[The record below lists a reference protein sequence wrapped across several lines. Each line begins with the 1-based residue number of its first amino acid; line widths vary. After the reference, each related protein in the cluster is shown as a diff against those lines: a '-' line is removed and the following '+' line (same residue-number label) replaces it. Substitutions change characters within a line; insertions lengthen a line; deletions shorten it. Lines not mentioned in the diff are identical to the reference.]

1 MNNRF
6 LGAGIAF
13 ALILIVIFIV
23 VGSRDGAKSS
33 AGTADAKYVPRLVSE
48 GKIDEAKKLI
58 DEIRDKNP
66 DSDLL
71 GKLYYD
77 IGSSYEEKQ
86 DFVKARDIYRIILTK
101 YQNVNN
107 ILEVQE
113 RLSKLNIKILFSP
126 IVTDEDVFYRVE
138 QGDTLSEIARKFGT
152 TIDLIKV
159 SNSLKNDT
167 IRAGSKLK
175 VSKHRYKILADK
187 SQNLLTLLSQDG
199 SIVKSYR
206 ISTGE
211 NNSTPAGTFRI
222 VNRIKDPVWYTD
234 GIVIPSESPDNILGS
249 RWLGL
254 SEAGYGIHGTV
265 SPESVGQQA
274 TKGCIRML
282 NPEVEEL
289 YAIVPVGT
297 EVTIVE

>member
-113 RLSKLNIKILFSP
+113 RLSKLNINLPTS
-126 IVTDEDVFYRVE
+126 VE
-138 QGDTLSEIARKFGT
+138 
-152 TIDLIKV
+152 
-159 SNSLKNDT
+159 
-167 IRAGSKLK
+167 
-175 VSKHRYKILADK
+175 
-187 SQNLLTLLSQDG
+187 
-199 SIVKSYR
+199 
-206 ISTGE
+206 
-211 NNSTPAGTFRI
+211 
-222 VNRIKDPVWYTD
+222 
-234 GIVIPSESPDNILGS
+234 LG
-249 RWLGL
+249 
-254 SEAGYGIHGTV
+254 
-265 SPESVGQQA
+265 
-274 TKGCIRML
+274 
-282 NPEVEEL
+282 
-289 YAIVPVGT
+289 
-297 EVTIVE
+297 